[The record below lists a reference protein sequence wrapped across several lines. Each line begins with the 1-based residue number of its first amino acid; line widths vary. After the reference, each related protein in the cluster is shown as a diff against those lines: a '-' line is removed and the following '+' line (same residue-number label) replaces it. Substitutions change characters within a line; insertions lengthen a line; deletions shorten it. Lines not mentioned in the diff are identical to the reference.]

1 MQVSPRDSPHLLLV
15 LLRRVHGPR
24 QVVCR
29 HELLRPQ
36 SDVYL
41 LLPQGLKVSLVS
53 EVKYPSNLLVR
64 VRVPKCVAM
73 VITSCQLIQM
83 VVGCLVNYTAYT
95 FKTKGKSSVFD
106 HQTLLS
112 LTATELETIDCGMSP
127 EP

>member
-1 MQVSPRDSPHLLLV
+1 M
-15 LLRRVHGPR
+15 
-24 QVVCR
+24 
-29 HELLRPQ
+29 
-36 SDVYL
+36 
-41 LLPQGLKVSLVS
+41 SLVS
-53 EVKYPSNLLVR
+53 EVKYPANLLVR